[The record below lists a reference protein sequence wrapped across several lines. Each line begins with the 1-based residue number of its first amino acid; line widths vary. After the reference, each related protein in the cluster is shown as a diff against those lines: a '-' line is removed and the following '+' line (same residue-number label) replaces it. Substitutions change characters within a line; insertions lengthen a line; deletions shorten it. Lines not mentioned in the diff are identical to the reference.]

1 MKTENKILATIEN
14 IKQRT
19 QFLNENGLLSI
30 DIEISLNLVLEE
42 LHKCLVDWI
51 PKTCLNCKKQ
61 ISFDLVPIS
70 DHYLCEKC
78 MEQNKK

>member
-1 MKTENKILATIEN
+1 MEN
-14 IKQRT
+14 IKQRK

-30 DIEISLNLVLEE
+30 DIEMSLNLVLEE

-70 DHYLCEKC
+70 DQKIKKKC